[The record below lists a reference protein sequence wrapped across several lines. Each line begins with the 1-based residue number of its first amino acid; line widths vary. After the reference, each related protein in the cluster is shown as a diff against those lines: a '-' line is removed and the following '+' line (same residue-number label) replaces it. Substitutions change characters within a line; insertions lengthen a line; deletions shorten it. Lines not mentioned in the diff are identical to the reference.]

1 MLQPLTDL
9 LLPAATSRFILLAN
23 HVLSAAPVAPERL
36 KPHAGRVLRVEVSGW
51 RLPVPPPPPLTLR
64 ISPAGLLEAPD
75 ADDTPVASAPATPDL
90 RLTVDASD
98 PLATAR
104 RLAAGEMPGVQIE
117 GDVALAADVNWVIAN
132 VRWDIAA
139 DLERVFGPALADG
152 LARLGDNAAA
162 AFRAVA
168 QGAASVM
175 RRP

>member
-23 HVLSAAPVAPERL
+23 HVLAAAPVAPERL
-36 KPHAGRVLRVEVSGW
+36 KPHAGRVLRIEASGW
-51 RLPVPPPPPLTLR
+51 RLPVPPPPPLALR
-64 ISPAGLLEAPD
+64 ISPAGLLEAVD
-75 ADDTPVASAPATPDL
+75 ADDTAAAAASATPDL

-98 PLATAR
+98 PLETAR